1 MSFSSSVT
9 PVNFFRVISTVTSN
23 QKMWCWLWKVT
34 LSLQTLACAKRSV
47 SNNMVCVW
55 LDTFLRT
62 WTLVL
67 RPARFVAHRVS
78 WPLKYSCSRSM
89 LLQWTGNLFNM
100 WSNLY
105 CMTLYQVG
113 SWHPSFQHAGRSSA
127 IPGSWRCSLQKDQNW
142 QCGFPC
148 KICKLPET
156 KGTKVVNSYSTHI
169 FDTQEISREAREFI
183 NALLEKASS

>member
-55 LDTFLRT
+55 LDTCPRT

-67 RPARFVAHRVS
+67 RPARSVVPQVS

-89 LLQWTGNLFNM
+89 VLQWTGNLFNA

-105 CMTLYQVG
+105 SITLYQVG
-113 SWHPSFQHAGRSSA
+113 SWNPSFQHAGGGSTL
-127 IPGSWRCSLQKDQNW
+127 PGSWWCSLQKDQNW
-142 QCGFPC
+142 QSGLSS
-148 KICKLPET
+148 KICELPDRED
-156 KGTKVVNSYSTHI
+156 KRHI
-169 FDTQEISREAREFI
+169 SDVLTV
-183 NALLEKASS
+183 